1 MQARVHDGITWIDVA
16 EGGGAG
22 NTGNQVPVPPV
33 FDGDGN
39 IFVSLPSFRGTSISA
54 GFDFICGLA
63 SLLLATEKRVPFL
76 ILPKSICFAFN

>member
-33 FDGDGN
+33 
-39 IFVSLPSFRGTSISA
+39 FRGTSISA